1 VIQRREILTIA
12 ANTPELVRQRMRR
25 LHTDPDFVLSLKHNG
40 VPVDPQGPGRC
51 PQQFPRALERVLAT
65 NDLMEMR
72 FFEQGLRVSRAVGRI
87 HIRDSGSDG
96 QLD

>member
-1 VIQRREILTIA
+1 
-12 ANTPELVRQRMRR
+12 
-25 LHTDPDFVLSLKHNG
+25 
-40 VPVDPQGPGRC
+40 
-51 PQQFPRALERVLAT
+51 VLAT